1 MGLIAEKMNALG
13 ETSKEAARKAEQGDA
28 TLNAKNVYGGW
39 AKDFI
44 AMLATLV
51 DGQDLQWSARGG

>member
-1 MGLIAEKMNALG
+1 MGLIAERMNALA
-13 ETSKEAARKAEQGDA
+13 ETSKEATRKAQQGDA
-28 TLNAKNVYGGW
+28 TLNAKNAYGEW

-51 DGQDLQWSARGG
+51 VGQDLQWGVKGD

>member
-1 MGLIAEKMNALG
+1 LMGLIAERMNALG

-28 TLNAKNVYGGW
+28 TLNAKNAYGGW

-51 DGQDLQWSARGG
+51 AGQDL